1 MLNAPPPDESAGDLT
16 HEEFVALVD
25 RIVSGDVKA
34 LAELFTHYRPRL
46 WRLVSFRLHPKLRGR
61 VDTDDVL
68 QDAWMRAVERI
79 DYFLRD
85 ASRSAFVWFR
95 MIVCQTLV
103 ETHRRHI
110 GAEKRSA
117 AKEFSMSQKFDAHST
132 SSSLAFH
139 LQGSLTS
146 PSSALSRAETAKQLD
161 AILASMSD
169 IDREVLALRH
179 FEHLSNT
186 ETAMVLEMS
195 EQAASIR
202 YIRALKR
209 LKGILEV
216 LPDFS
221 MFRPKDEDDE

>member
-1 MLNAPPPDESAGDLT
+1 MLNQPYRDEAAGDLT
-16 HEEFVALVD
+16 HEEFVKLVD
-25 RIVSGDVKA
+25 RIVTGDTQA
-34 LAELFTHYRPRL
+34 LAVLFTHYHPRL

-61 VDTDDVL
+61 VDPDDVL

-103 ETHRRHI
+103 ETHRRHM

-117 AKEFSMSQKFDAHST
+117 AKEFSMSQKFDSQST

-139 LQGSLTS
+139 LQGHLTS

-161 AILASMSD
+161 AILESMSD

-179 FEHLSNT
+179 FEQLSNT
-186 ETAMVLEMS
+186 ETALVLEMS

-221 MFRPKDEDDE
+221 MYQQPKADE

>member
-1 MLNAPPPDESAGDLT
+1 MAHSSSPLDAAADLTPDEFDK
-16 HEEFVALVD
+16 LVD
-25 RIVSGDVKA
+25 RIVAGDAQA
-34 LAELFTHYRPRL
+34 LATLFTHYRQRL

-61 VDTDDVL
+61 VDPDDVL

-79 DYFLRD
+79 EYFLRD

-95 MIVCQTLV
+95 MVVCQTLV
-103 ETHRRHI
+103 ETHRRHM
-110 GAEKRSA
+110 GAEKRTASR
-117 AKEFSMSQKFDAHST
+117 EFSISQKFDSKST

-146 PSSALSRAETAKQLD
+146 PSSALSRAETAKQID
-161 AILASMSD
+161 AVLGGMSD

-179 FEHLSNT
+179 FEHLTNA
-186 ETAMVLEMS
+186 ETAQVLEMS

-209 LKGILEV
+209 LKGILEL
-216 LPDFS
+216 LPDFK
-221 MFRPKDEDDE
+221 MYEPKS